1 MQEFRVKNTNKG
13 LSISTDCNGRYVYL
27 DPNKGGMIAVAE
39 SARNVVCTGA
49 EPLAITNCLNFGNP
63 QDPEIY
69 WQFRQAVLGMG
80 EMCRALDTPVTGG
93 NVSFYNENTQGA
105 VYPTPVIGM
114 VGCLDDID
122 NYMTM
127 NFSNEGDLIVL
138 LGNINSSLGGL
149 ISCCQT

>member
-1 MQEFRVKNTNKG
+1 MGPGESAGVIRVKGTSKG

-63 QDPEIY
+63 KDPEIY

-80 EMCRALDTPVTGG
+80 EMCRALNTPVTGG

-105 VYPTPVIGM
+105 VSVSYTHLTLPTTPYV
-114 VGCLDDID
+114 
-122 NYMTM
+122 
-127 NFSNEGDLIVL
+127 
-138 LGNINSSLGGL
+138 
-149 ISCCQT
+149 